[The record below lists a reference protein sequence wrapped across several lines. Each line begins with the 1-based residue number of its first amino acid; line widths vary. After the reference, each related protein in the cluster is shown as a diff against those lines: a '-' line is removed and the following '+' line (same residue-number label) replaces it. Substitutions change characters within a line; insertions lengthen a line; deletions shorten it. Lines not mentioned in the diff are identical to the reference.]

1 MKVIAYNWAQAIIFF
16 VFVAGY
22 MRHLSSFSPYLLRDF
37 SNTLSSSITHPADG
51 HGDINQLLGKELG
64 IMSEEKLEKISEY
77 IEIKGGRI
85 VLKHQRKISSLLV
98 LRTLRSLTQG
108 GTTK

>member
-1 MKVIAYNWAQAIIFF
+1 MIIIP
-16 VFVAGY
+16 
-22 MRHLSSFSPYLLRDF
+22 LTFSYF
-37 SNTLSSSITHPADG
+37 KEVGVCSADG
-51 HGDINQLLGKELG
+51 HEDINQLLGKELG
-64 IMSEEKLEKISEY
+64 IMDEEKLEKISEH